1 MRQSRLSLLIAGVFF
16 LFVVTSRVISTNA
29 QTASTGAVVGT
40 VNDPGGAVVPDA
52 TVALQNRATNSQ
64 VTQQTNG
71 AGQYTFPSVAPGDY
85 RITVKKA
92 GFRTASVE
100 SLTVAVAKSYTL
112 DIKLEIGQVS
122 ETVTVTTEAR
132 AELQTTDAVMGDVLG
147 GTALTHLPTLQRDS
161 RELLTLQPGSTP
173 YETSNGGGFGDSG
186 GTVAGARSDQNAFNL
201 DGIDITDNVIAGGGN
216 QVPIVPIGVDGIEE
230 FRVGVTNNN
239 ASFGRASGG
248 QINVISKG
256 GSNSFHGAV
265 YWYHQNSALNANAWD
280 NNSHSIARQPQHDN
294 RAGAAF
300 GGPLKKNKTFFFGN
314 YEIRRFPQIVQITRI
329 MPSDTLRQG
338 IVILSGVKYD
348 LATAA
353 VCGSDT
359 TGATPKPLNLPCD
372 PRGIGISP
380 TIKQLWGMMPE
391 GNDKTVL
398 GADGVNTIGLRTSIP
413 ALLKDDSVA
422 FRLDH
427 NFTDKIKFFGHYL
440 YHRDLTPNANGALA
454 GQIDLRSGKAVNPS
468 DSNLRGDGFT
478 SGLEWQISNNLVNS
492 FRAGWIRSRQD
503 FVVIRPRDS
512 AAALNL
518 PGTNSALGP
527 VALAPGLAQQGFI
540 DTIIDVDTQRAR
552 HQAIYDSN
560 KQYADTLSWI
570 KGKHTIVTGGDIR
583 WLPTIHDRDDKVI
596 GSVNSLVAS
605 LDANISG
612 TFLRI
617 PDANTPFGLNS
628 TDALKWDR
636 FYAASLG
643 MINSVGILAV
653 RDGNLQPKPLGTS
666 LVARTTLRSY
676 NFFGQD
682 TWRLKPSFTL
692 TYGLAY
698 GWQTTPHE
706 LHGQQT
712 LIANHDN
719 GDQIL
724 NAFDYLNAQKKA
736 ALNGDIFNPTLSY
749 VPIGKSGRSDVFAVD
764 YGDWAPRVSA
774 AWNPSMRN
782 GFLGRMF
789 GDRKTVIRGGYGIA
803 YDRVNTVQSVI
814 IPMLGVGFAQTINK
828 ITPGC
833 SASGTPGTGCNVNK
847 TAGGS
852 IFRVG
857 VDGQIPT
864 PPAPTALPS
873 PVVPSSTP
881 PDGPYA
887 ELLSFQNDAQFQVG
901 RSHSIDFTIQR
912 SLPGQMIFEAG
923 YIGRIGRHLP
933 ASVNFNSVPY
943 MFKDK
948 ASGQSFAQAF
958 DAVAVALRNGK
969 TPANQPWFENQ
980 LPGAGPAVC
989 GASISAT
996 ACLVA
1001 ADSSDIV
1008 TDSLSNVFINLD
1020 VFRQLFLGLKPYTN
1034 TQVLDLF
1041 TRTSRDKSNYNALVL
1056 TLRNNSWHGLFF
1068 DFNYTF
1074 SKALDT
1080 AGAVQND
1087 ARYYSSSFNTRLDYG
1102 PSFFDRPHVFNAV
1115 FDYELPFG
1123 KGRFHNNHAFIN
1135 KIAGGW
1141 YAAGIFRRSSG
1152 VPELATISGQPFG
1165 GGAIFATLSGG
1176 LPTVPV
1182 GELGGGSI
1190 HGGVNGSTVN
1200 TPTGPQKVG
1209 TSGNTSNGG
1218 TGLNYFADPGAA
1230 FLKFRPALI
1239 ASDTN
1244 DGRDSPLRG
1253 LHFWNLDTR
1262 LGKSTAITERV
1273 KVEFSADFFN
1283 IFNHANFLDPS
1294 FDLTNPAVFGVINTQ
1309 LIPADRISGARWI
1322 QLGFRIDF

>member
-1 MRQSRLSLLIAGVFF
+1 MRQSRLSLLIAGVLF
-16 LFVVTSRVISTNA
+16 LFAVTSCAIGTNA
-29 QTASTGAVVGT
+29 QSVSTGAVVGT
-40 VNDPGGAVVPDA
+40 VNDPGGAVVLDA
-52 TVALQNRATNSQ
+52 TVTLQSKATNSQ
-64 VTQQTNG
+64 VTQRTNG
-71 AGQYTFPSVAPGDY
+71 AGQYTFPSVAPGNY
-85 RITVKKA
+85 RITVKKV
-92 GFRTASVE
+92 GFRTANVE
-100 SLTVAVAKSYTL
+100 SLTVEVSKSYSV

-147 GTALTHLPTLQRDS
+147 GTALAHLPTLQRDS

-173 YETSNGGGFGDSG
+173 YETSNGGGFGDAG

-216 QVPIVPIGVDGIEE
+216 QVPIVPIGVDSIEE

-256 GSNSFHGAV
+256 GTNSFHGGV

-280 NNSHSIARQPQHDN
+280 NNSNKIRKQPLHDN
-294 RAGAAF
+294 RAGASF
-300 GGPLKKNKTFFFGN
+300 GGPLRKNKTFFFGN
-314 YEIRRFPQIVQITRI
+314 YEIRRFPQSVQITRI
-329 MPSDTLRQG
+329 MPTDSLRQG
-338 IVILSGVKYD
+338 IITLSGVQYN
-348 LATAA
+348 LATSTA
-353 VCGSDT
+353 CGAS
-359 TGATPKPLNLPCD
+359 GNQACD

-391 GNDKTVL
+391 GHDPTVT
-398 GADGVNTIGLRTSIP
+398 GADGVNTIGLRTNVAAP
-413 ALLKDDSVA
+413 LKDDSVA

-427 NFTDKIKFFGHYL
+427 NFTEKVKFFGHYL
-440 YHRDLTPNANGALA
+440 YHRDLTPNANGSAS
-454 GQIDLRSGKAVNPS
+454 GQIDSRSGTAINS
-468 DSNLRGDGFT
+468 SASNLRGDGFT
-478 SGLEWQISNNLVNS
+478 SGLEWQVSNNLVNS

-503 FVVIRPRDS
+503 FVVIRPSSS
-512 AAALNL
+512 AAQLKL
-518 PGTNSALGP
+518 PGTDSPLGP
-527 VALAPGLAQQGFI
+527 VALAPGLGATGLI
-540 DTIIDVDTQRAR
+540 DTIVDVDTQRAR
-552 HQAIYDSN
+552 HQAIYASN

-596 GSVNSLVAS
+596 GSLNSLVAT
-605 LDANISG
+605 LDADVSG
-612 TFLRI
+612 SLSI
-617 PDANTPFGLNS
+617 PAANRPPGLS
-628 TDALKWDR
+628 SSDALKWDR
-636 FYAASLG
+636 FYSASLG
-643 MINSVGILAV
+643 LIDTVGILAV
-653 RDGNLQPKPLGTS
+653 RDGNLQPQPLGAT
-666 LVARTTLRSY
+666 LVAHATLRSY

-682 TWRLKPSFTL
+682 TWRIKPSFTL

-724 NAFDYLNAQKKA
+724 NGFDYINQKRRA
-736 ALNGDIFNPTLSY
+736 ALSGDIFNPTLSY
-749 VPIGKSGRSDVFAVD
+749 VPIGKSGRSDVFSVD

-774 AWNPSMRN
+774 AWNPSLRS

-814 IPMLGVGFAQTINK
+814 IPMLGVGFAQTINTN
-828 ITPGC
+828 TPLCNANG
-833 SASGTPGTGCNVNK
+833 ASVQGCNASVPLSG
-847 TAGGS
+847 AGANPGLAS
-852 IFRVG
+852 FRVG
-857 VDGQIPT
+857 VDGSIPT
-864 PPAPTALPS
+864 PPAPAAVPS
-873 PVVPSSTP
+873 PIVPANGLS
-881 PDGPYA
+881 
-887 ELLSFQNDAQFQVG
+887 EILSFQNDPQFQVG

-933 ASVNFNSVPY
+933 NSVNFNSAPY

-958 DAVAVALRNGK
+958 DAVAVATRNGQ

-980 LPGAGPAVC
+980 LPGSGAGC
-989 GASISAT
+989 GAGGANISAT

-1001 ADSSDIV
+1001 GNGAAFLNNNV
-1008 TDSLSNVFINLD
+1008 SN
-1020 VFRQLFLGLKPYTN
+1020 LFLSMDFARLGLGLPEYTN

-1041 TRTSRDKSNYNALVL
+1041 VRASRDKSSYNALVL

-1074 SKALDT
+1074 SKSLDT
-1080 AGAVQND
+1080 VGAVQND
-1087 ARYYSSSFNTRLDYG
+1087 ARYYSSSYNTRLDYG
-1102 PSFFDRPHVFNAV
+1102 PSFFDRPNVFNAI
-1115 FDYELPFG
+1115 FNYDLPFG
-1123 KGRFHNNHAFIN
+1123 KGRFSNHHSFIN
-1135 KIAGGW
+1135 RVTGGW
-1141 YAAGIFRRSSG
+1141 YAAGIFRKSSG
-1152 VPELATISGQPFG
+1152 VPELVTVSGQPFG
-1165 GGAIFATLSGG
+1165 GGIIFATPSGM

-1182 GELGGGSI
+1182 DSLGGGSI
-1190 HGGVNGSTVN
+1190 HGGVNGGTVN
-1200 TPTGPQKVG
+1200 TPLGPQSVG
-1209 TSGNTSNGG
+1209 TAGDPKNSG
-1218 TGLNYFADPGAA
+1218 TGLNYFADPGGA
-1230 FLKFRPALI
+1230 FLKFRPTLLAT
-1239 ASDTN
+1239 DTN
-1244 DGRDSPLRG
+1244 DGRNSPLRG
-1253 LHFWNLDTR
+1253 LSFWNLDTR
-1262 LGKSTAITERV
+1262 FGKSTAITERV

-1294 FDLTNPAVFGVINTQ
+1294 FDTTNPATFGVINTQ